1 MKMYQNGCPELGG
14 TNELFHTVFSFFL
27 VWLPLWHLGGPMATK
42 MAPKGAK
49 MTPRDTK
56 IKVSGTKTA
65 PEMAPE
71 MGVTIGP
78 ATTIPAPCL

>member
-1 MKMYQNGCPELGG
+1 
-14 TNELFHTVFSFFL
+14 
-27 VWLPLWHLGGPMATK
+27 MATK